1 MKISVITLFPE
12 MFTSPFNE
20 SIIKRA
26 IEKKLIELEFI
37 DIRSFG
43 IGKHKLVDDTP
54 YGGGKG
60 MLLRVDVI
68 HKAIEKAKIKKYSK
82 REQKIVLLTAQGKT
96 FNQSKA
102 KSFSKLKHLILVCG
116 HYEGFDERIKKY
128 IDEEVSIGDFVLT
141 GGEIPAMLIM
151 DSVARLIEGVL
162 SKGSLENESFSPLL
176 EYPHYTKPQEY
187 EGEIVPEILLSGNH
201 PKINKWREDK
211 SISITEKLRP
221 DLLEIKG
228 EIRAPRLRKMP
239 QKFLNQK
246 PHRKHLVTKE

>member
-12 MFTSPFNE
+12 MFASPFNE
-20 SIIKRA
+20 SIIKKA

-37 DIRSFG
+37 DIREFG

-60 MLLRVDVI
+60 MLLRVDVL

-82 REQKIVLLTAQGKT
+82 REQKVVLLSAHGKT

-128 IDEEVSIGDFVLT
+128 IDQEISVGDFVLT
-141 GGEIPAMLIM
+141 GGEIPTMLII
-151 DSVARLIEGVL
+151 DSVARLVKGVL

-176 EYPHYTKPQEY
+176 EYPHYTKPREY
-187 EGEIVPEILLSGNH
+187 NGTKVPEILLSGNH
-201 PKINKWREDK
+201 PKINEWRNSK
-211 SISITEKLRP
+211 SVNITKKLRP
-221 DLLEIKG
+221 DLLDKKG
-228 EIRAPRLRKMP
+228 
-239 QKFLNQK
+239 
-246 PHRKHLVTKE
+246 